1 MALTTIS
8 CLYFSWHTLACLL
21 VTTLVRIFVIH
32 ALCLKTHSI
41 DTSDTHV
48 DAISNIKSD
57 TNTRL
62 TLVNVIYLEHDTD
75 GINFYKSFEIEKQYN
90 EDTKM
95 ISVLKSI
102 DVLMN
107 DQRNNGNEKWDNDS
121 VKD

>member
-1 MALTTIS
+1 M
-8 CLYFSWHTLACLL
+8 
-21 VTTLVRIFVIH
+21 
-32 ALCLKTHSI
+32 HSI
-41 DTSDTHV
+41 DTSDTHG

-57 TNTRL
+57 TNTRV
-62 TLVNVIYLEHDTD
+62 TLVNVINLEHDTD

-107 DQRNNGNEKWDNDS
+107 NQRNNGNEKWDNDS